1 MPKLGWGQ
9 IDSQSTGFVALSMSL
24 NEKDLKEE
32 ENDDFGNWT
41 QGDFELHEAKIT
53 TPRANDLQLD
63 SQDNSF
69 V

>member
-1 MPKLGWGQ
+1 
-9 IDSQSTGFVALSMSL
+9 MSL

-41 QGDFELHEAKIT
+41 QGDIELHEAKIT

>member
-1 MPKLGWGQ
+1 
-9 IDSQSTGFVALSMSL
+9 MSL
-24 NEKDLKEE
+24 NEKDLKKE

-41 QGDFELHEAKIT
+41 LGDNEFHEAKLM